1 MAVYGPPLLGQIEAM
16 AVWTAQ
22 SDDDPLFR
30 VQGYG
35 VYVTEFLI
43 ATYIVFFVLE
53 ALSQAL
59 GIQGWL
65 GQLTLSTGGVIGQG
79 RVWQLLTYPLLNP
92 LSIWF
97 AIEMLMLYW
106 FGREVERTLGRKGF
120 IALYA
125 ALIVIPAILL
135 TGLGLATH
143 QSFVYQ
149 GSSSLHFTLFVAF
162 AVLFPEA
169 PIFFGL
175 LAKWVAIVL
184 VALNSLLCV
193 AYHQWAELAILWAGI
208 GVAVTAIRIPFVA
221 NFVTWIEERQERERQ
236 LRLQAQ
242 IAERKRIEERR
253 NQSIDPILDK
263 IAKQGIQS
271 LTRDEREQ
279 LEQARLELLKR
290 DQRK

>member
-1 MAVYGPPLLGQIEAM
+1 M

-35 VYVTEFLI
+35 VYVTELLVAI
-43 ATYIVFFVLE
+43 YIVFFVLE

-59 GIQGWL
+59 GIQGL
-65 GQLTLSTGGVIGQG
+65 LAELALSTSAVTG
-79 RVWQLLTYPLLNP
+79 RGHVWQLLTYPLLNP
-92 LSIWF
+92 LSGWF
-97 AIEMLMLYW
+97 AISMLFFYG
-106 FGREVERTLGRKGF
+106 FGREVERGLGRKSF
-120 IALYA
+120 ITLYA
-125 ALIVIPAILL
+125 SLTVIPALLL
-135 TGLGLATH
+135 TCLSLATH
-143 QSFVYQ
+143 QAYAYA
-149 GSSSLHFTLFVAF
+149 GTDALHLSLFVAF
-162 AVLFPEA
+162 ALLYPDASMLF
-169 PIFFGL
+169 GV
-175 LAKWVAIVL
+175 LAKWGAAIFVVL
-184 VALNSLLCV
+184 GTSLFI
-193 AYHQWAELAILWAGI
+193 AGHQWTDLEFLWIDI
-208 GVAVTAIRIPFVA
+208 GVVTAAIRLPVVS
-221 NFVTWIEERQERERQ
+221 NFAAWMEERQEHERQ
-236 LRLQAQ
+236 LRVQAQ

>member
-1 MAVYGPPLLGQIEAM
+1 MAVYGPFLLGQIEGM

-22 SDDDPLFR
+22 SDDDPLFH
-30 VQGYG
+30 VQGHG
-35 VYVTEFLI
+35 VFVTELLV
-43 ATYIVFFVLE
+43 ALYVVLFVLE

-59 GIQGWL
+59 GIQGWFA
-65 GQLTLSTGGVIGQG
+65 QLALSTSGVVSHG

-97 AIEMLMLYW
+97 AVEMLMLYW
-106 FGREVERTLGRKGF
+106 FGREVERALGRKGF
-120 IALYA
+120 IALYLS
-125 ALIVIPAILL
+125 LIVVPALL
-135 TGLGLATH
+135 LVCLGLATH
-143 QSFVYQ
+143 QDYGYN

-162 AVLFPEA
+162 AMLFPETSV
-169 PIFFGL
+169 FFGL
-175 LAKWVAIVL
+175 IAKWVAVVL
-184 VALNSLLCV
+184 VALNTLLCV
-193 AYHQWAELAILWAGI
+193 AYHQWPQLAILWAGV
-208 GVAVTAIRIPFVA
+208 GVAGAAIRIPFVSG
-221 NFVTWIEERQERERQ
+221 FITWIEEKQERDRQ
-236 LRLQAQ
+236 LRVQAK

-263 IAKQGIQS
+263 IARQGIQS